1 MHVLRV
7 GRVLLPVL
15 IVAAVV
21 AAGSSVL
28 SARPDLQKAKRNVDT
43 SWSSLSGQLD
53 HRYVLLAAVDDTL
66 RPVVGPIR
74 TLVGD
79 VDTALVRWHD
89 ARQHTDVAA
98 QVAAAND
105 VEAFAPPPRD
115 RGHVAARSGQRR
127 GVVGAGPVPLR
138 PGTARGGRLQPERRE
153 LRARTARTRAGGR
166 GIRPRRR
173 RDPGARH
180 DGDARLGDHIVV
192 SVSPRR

>member
-1 MHVLRV
+1 MHVLRI

-28 SARPDLQKAKRNVDT
+28 SARPDLDKAKHNVDT
-43 SWSSLSGQLD
+43 SWSSLAGQLN

-79 VDTALVRWHD
+79 VDTALARWHD

-105 VEAFAPPPRD
+105 VEAFARRLLATEATSPRV
-115 RGHVAARSGQRR
+115 RGNAAALAALGQFLSDPARRAAAGFNQNVTSYERERRGPVRAVVASVLGDGAIPVLDTTEPTVAATTS
-127 GVVGAGPVPLR
+127 
-138 PGTARGGRLQPERRE
+138 
-153 LRARTARTRAGGR
+153 
-166 GIRPRRR
+166 
-173 RDPGARH
+173 
-180 DGDARLGDHIVV
+180 
-192 SVSPRR
+192 S

>member
-28 SARPDLQKAKRNVDT
+28 SARPDLDKAKHNVDT
-43 SWSSLSGQLD
+43 SWSSLSGQLN

-74 TLVGD
+74 SLVGD

-105 VEAFAPPPRD
+105 VEAFARRLLATEATSPRV
-115 RGHVAARSGQRR
+115 RGNAAVLAALGQFLSDPARRAAAGFNQNVTSYERERRGPVRAVVASVLGDGTIPVLDTTEPTVAATTS
-127 GVVGAGPVPLR
+127 
-138 PGTARGGRLQPERRE
+138 
-153 LRARTARTRAGGR
+153 
-166 GIRPRRR
+166 
-173 RDPGARH
+173 
-180 DGDARLGDHIVV
+180 
-192 SVSPRR
+192 S

>member
-28 SARPDLQKAKRNVDT
+28 SARPDLDKAKHNVDT
-43 SWSSLSGQLD
+43 SWSSLSGQLN

-74 TLVGD
+74 SLVGD
-79 VDTALVRWHD
+79 VDAALVRWRD

-105 VEAFAPPPRD
+105 VEAFARRLVATEAASPRV
-115 RGHVAARSGQRR
+115 RGNAAVLAALGQFLSDPARRAAAGFNQNVTSYERERRGPVRAVVASVLGDGAIPVLDTTEPTVAATTS
-127 GVVGAGPVPLR
+127 
-138 PGTARGGRLQPERRE
+138 
-153 LRARTARTRAGGR
+153 
-166 GIRPRRR
+166 
-173 RDPGARH
+173 
-180 DGDARLGDHIVV
+180 
-192 SVSPRR
+192 S